1 MNSSSL
7 WGGKKNILN
16 FLFRDMK
23 LLQLPIN
30 VLTVC
35 LVEKNLT
42 FLLLAI
48 IRRNFIVRE
57 INYEATRSRDI
68 CFVHC

>member
-7 WGGKKNILN
+7 WRKNNILN

-23 LLQLPIN
+23 FLQLPIN

-42 FLLLAI
+42 FLLLQ
-48 IRRNFIVRE
+48 
-57 INYEATRSRDI
+57 S
-68 CFVHC
+68 

>member
-7 WGGKKNILN
+7 WGKKKNILN

-57 INYEATRSRDI
+57 INYEATRSRGI
-68 CFVHC
+68 CFAHC